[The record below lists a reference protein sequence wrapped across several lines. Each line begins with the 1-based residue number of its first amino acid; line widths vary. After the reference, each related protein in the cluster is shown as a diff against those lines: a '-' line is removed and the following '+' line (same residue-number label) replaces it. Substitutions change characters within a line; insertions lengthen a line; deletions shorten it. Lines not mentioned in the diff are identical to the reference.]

1 MLVPKPVPISQGRIS
16 KHSKFMCARVG
27 AVKADTNVW
36 SETAPKSHEEAQKL
50 LRMRVGEDIE
60 PSTASE
66 DELLRQN
73 HRTDIVCLWPDAL
86 LKAGADIRLRDGGP
100 SSIPESPASPSRRRA
115 Q

>member
-1 MLVPKPVPISQGRIS
+1 
-16 KHSKFMCARVG
+16 MCARVG